1 MPAATTLKLLQIMG
15 LGHPTI
21 CSGGKN
27 TQCYIVHG
35 GSRRP
40 LFLFTATSIRNSRSC
55 GVCFLLL
62 LVGVFDFCTA
72 HLAFPIRWHT
82 HRRRIGC
89 MATQGGLFRLF
100 LCGFLLGL
108 AGMLRLQ
115 YAPVAG
121 LLGLIYLLSL
131 PPKRMPFFMLGGM
144 AAVLSAGCRTIC
156 FGKLVELLFSIHSD
170 CPCHRVSYR
179 RPAGEKFFLLP
190 VFANAVF
197 FQLGVVCMPFCSFRP
212 LAMA

>member
-1 MPAATTLKLLQIMG
+1 MERATGWRSCRRHNAETAPDYGIGTSRLL
-15 LGHPTI
+15 

-40 LFLFTATSIRNSRSC
+40 LFLLRRHLSEIAARAGFVFC
-55 GVCFLLL
+55 CFWWEFLI
-62 LVGVFDFCTA
+62 FA
-72 HLAFPIRWHT
+72 PHT
-82 HRRRIGC
+82 LPSQYGGILIAAGLGC

-121 LLGLIYLLSL
+121 LL
-131 PPKRMPFFMLGGM
+131 
-144 AAVLSAGCRTIC
+144 
-156 FGKLVELLFSIHSD
+156 D
-170 CPCHRVSYR
+170 
-179 RPAGEKFFLLP
+179 
-190 VFANAVF
+190 
-197 FQLGVVCMPFCSFRP
+197 
-212 LAMA
+212 